1 MMSCQDTGMLNG
13 DKDLLRISL
22 VGPGH
27 ILITLESHV
36 IF

>member
-1 MMSCQDTGMLNG
+1 MRNG
-13 DKDLLRISL
+13 DKGLLRISL

-27 ILITLESHV
+27 MLITLESHV